1 MTVAKNKIDAL
12 DWTAIANAFDQ
23 DGYALLPPLLTP
35 EDRADI
41 IALEIDDAH
50 FRTRINMARHRF
62 GEGRYGYFSNPIPPL
77 VAEMREALYTHLVP
91 IANDVGTKLGKDERY
106 PATLGEY
113 HAQCA
118 AAGQSKPT
126 PLLLQYEAG
135 GYNRMH
141 QDIYGDMAFPIQ
153 ATMLLSDPASDF
165 TGGEFLLAEGA
176 PRQQIRAEAIAL
188 KAGETILFP
197 CAERPIPGA
206 RGMLRARMRH
216 GVSRIRSGK
225 RYTLGIIFHNAA

>member
-1 MTVAKNKIDAL
+1 MTTIANKITTL
-12 DWTAIANAFDQ
+12 DWGAIAEAFDQ
-23 DGYALLPPLLTP
+23 DGYALLPPLLTAT
-35 EDRADI
+35 ERAGI
-41 IALEIDDAH
+41 IALEADDAH
-50 FRTRINMARHRF
+50 FRTCINMARHRF

-77 VAEMREALYTHLVP
+77 VAEMREALYTHLAP
-91 IANDVGTKLGKDERY
+91 IANDAATKLGKDERY
-106 PATLGEY
+106 PATLSEY
-113 HAQCA
+113 HAVCA
-118 AAGQSKPT
+118 AAGQTKPT

-135 GYNRMH
+135 GYNRLH

-153 ATMLLSDPASDF
+153 AAMLLSDPASDF

-197 CAERPIPGA
+197 CAERLIPGA
-206 RGMLRARMRH
+206 RGMLRARIRH
-216 GVSRIRSGK
+216 GVSRIRVGE

>member
-1 MTVAKNKIDAL
+1 M
-12 DWTAIANAFDQ
+12 TAIANKITTLDWGAIAEAFDQ
-23 DGYALLPPLLTP
+23 DGYALLPPLLTAA
-35 EDRADI
+35 ERAGI
-41 IALEIDDAH
+41 IALEADDAH
-50 FRTRINMARHRF
+50 FRTRINMALHRF
-62 GEGRYGYFSNPIPPL
+62 GKGRYGYFSNPIPPL
-77 VAEMREALYTHLVP
+77 VAEMREALYTQLAP
-91 IANDVGTKLGKDERY
+91 IANDAATKLGKDERY
-106 PATLGEY
+106 PATLSEY
-113 HAQCA
+113 QAVCA
-118 AAGQSKPT
+118 AAGQTKPT

-135 GYNRMH
+135 GFNLLH

-153 ATMLLSDPASDF
+153 AAMLLSDPASDF

-176 PRQQIRAEAIAL
+176 PRQQICAEAIAL

-216 GVSRIRSGK
+216 GVSRIRSGE

>member
-1 MTVAKNKIDAL
+1 MTSATIKVNTL
-12 DWTAIANAFDQ
+12 DWSAIAEAFDQ
-23 DGYALLPPLLTP
+23 DCYALLPPLLTP
-35 EDRADI
+35 AERACI
-41 IALEIDDAH
+41 IALEKEDAH

-77 VAEMREALYTHLVP
+77 VAEMREALHTYLVP
-91 IANDVGTKLGKDERY
+91 IANDAATKLGKDERY
-106 PATLGEY
+106 PATLDEY

-118 AAGQSKPT
+118 AAGQRKPT

-135 GYNRMH
+135 GYNRLH

-153 ATMLLSDPASDF
+153 AAMLLSDPASDF

-206 RGMLRARMRH
+206 RGILRARMRH
-216 GVSRIRSGK
+216 GVSRIRSGE